1 VGCLQVLGALLTVA
15 QAALLADL
23 VVAVV
28 LQAQHGATLVQRLV
42 LLGAVMSGRAGV
54 AAAQEWVAARASS
67 RARADLRRAV
77 LTALTRLGPT
87 WAGRQPAG
95 RLVTAAGPGLE
106 ALDGYLTRAVP
117 ALTAAAVVPV
127 VVLASIA
134 VADWQSA
141 LVLVVTLP
149 LVPLF
154 MVVVG
159 ASTRRRMET
168 QYATLARLAG
178 HFLDLVQGLT
188 TLKVYGQAHRQVGAV
203 RRATD
208 AYRVQTMQTLRVAL
222 LSGLVL
228 DLLATLSVAVVAVD
242 VGLRLDAGH
251 LTLRPALLVLLLAP
265 ELFAPLRAMGAQ
277 HHASE
282 QGRVASSMALDV
294 LEEAGALPAAG
305 ALGCSRPAGTLR
317 VQALR
322 VVHPAGRTRLWT
334 RSTCRSSRA
343 PWWCCRARAAAAR
356 APCWRCSCAWSTCRR
371 AASWSAT
378 PTCGSSTRSAGAG
391 VRRGLRNARAARSRL
406 LLTKSCSATPGP
418 PGHSSRPR

>member
-1 VGCLQVLGALLTVA
+1 MSRPLDSRLLRALPVVRRLLRTLGCLQVLGALLTVA
-15 QAALLADL
+15 QAALLADT

-28 LQAQHGATLVQRLV
+28 LQGQHGATLVQRLV

-67 RARADLRRAV
+67 RARPDLRRAV

-188 TLKVYGQAHRQVGAV
+188 TLKV
-203 RRATD
+203 
-208 AYRVQTMQTLRVAL
+208 
-222 LSGLVL
+222 
-228 DLLATLSVAVVAVD
+228 
-242 VGLRLDAGH
+242 
-251 LTLRPALLVLLLAP
+251 
-265 ELFAPLRAMGAQ
+265 
-277 HHASE
+277 
-282 QGRVASSMALDV
+282 
-294 LEEAGALPAAG
+294 
-305 ALGCSRPAGTLR
+305 
-317 VQALR
+317 
-322 VVHPAGRTRLWT
+322 
-334 RSTCRSSRA
+334 
-343 PWWCCRARAAAAR
+343 
-356 APCWRCSCAWSTCRR
+356 
-371 AASWSAT
+371 
-378 PTCGSSTRSAGAG
+378 
-391 VRRGLRNARAARSRL
+391 
-406 LLTKSCSATPGP
+406 
-418 PGHSSRPR
+418 